1 MKNTGKSLMAAALI
15 LTVLT
20 VTLFALPIFAD
31 TLRSQTQERG
41 DDCPQTCEPS
51 EDCEPN
57 KWDYNYNYKY
67 KDCGDCD
74 CDGTMKQTRTGLQTC

>member
-1 MKNTGKSLMAAALI
+1 MAALI
-15 LTVLT
+15 LTVIS

-31 TLRSQTQERG
+31 PLRNQKQERG
-41 DDCPQTCEPS
+41 EDCPQTCEPC

-57 KWDYNYNYKY
+57 EWNHNYNYNY

-74 CDGTMKQTRTGLQTC
+74 CDCSLKQTRTRLQNC